1 MCLLLFLAFLLP
13 IRAQDGNPNEPKSDK
28 SDQYRFRTTLN
39 LVTAPVT
46 VLGPD
51 KRYVAGLEKDQF
63 RVFDNDRE
71 QQIVGFDVSFL
82 PISMVICVETSGRIE
97 SMLPQVRKTGI
108 VFTDLVL
115 GEQGEAAL
123 ITFDSRVQTVQDF
136 TKDHDKLIE
145 AMSKKIKP
153 GADGTRMAD
162 AVMEAVRMLRTRPQ
176 DHRKV
181 IVLISENRNNG
192 SETHL
197 GEALRDAEL
206 SDVLIYPIR
215 LSTAK
220 AKIMQPQEKQPN
232 PFPPGVSPM
241 PMPPGVVSTPNTQ
254 AQAHVEVVN
263 TLPYIVEAVRGV
275 KNLIFNDPM
284 QLLTEGTGGKQ
295 IATFTESGLDD
306 AITTIGEE
314 LRSQYLLSY
323 RPNNLDTGGFHTIHV
338 EVAVEGLK
346 VRTRPGYWLGPI
358 PKEGADPSPQS
369 ADSPKNP
376 N

>member
-1 MCLLLFLAFLLP
+1 MVLLLPA
-13 IRAQDGNPNEPKSDK
+13 RAQDGNPAEAK
-28 SDQYRFRTTLN
+28 SDQFRFRTTLN

-71 QQIVGFDVSFL
+71 QTIIGFDVSFL

-97 SMLPQVRKTGI
+97 SMLPQIRKTGI

-123 ITFDSRVQTVQDF
+123 ITFDSRVQTVQEF

-220 AKIMQPQEKQPN
+220 AKITQPQEKQRS

-295 IATFTESGLDD
+295 IATFTESGLED

-358 PKEGADPSPQS
+358 PKESSEQTSQS
-369 ADSPKNP
+369 SQNP